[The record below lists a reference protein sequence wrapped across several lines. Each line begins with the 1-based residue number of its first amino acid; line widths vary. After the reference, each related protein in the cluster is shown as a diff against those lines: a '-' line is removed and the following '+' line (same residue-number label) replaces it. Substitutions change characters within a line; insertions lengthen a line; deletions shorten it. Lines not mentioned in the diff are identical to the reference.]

1 MAAEYTPPEGQPAT
15 IEWRSETIAP
25 TCGEYRDILGL
36 LDKPAIVNKDACNE
50 IEDADQD
57 GCLFTGAVGVDDAL
71 YSRDVSWSSGG
82 DHMFSNQNL
91 QPGTELE
98 FGSNKGCHIGTMNV
112 GLCEH
117 AGIIWLM
124 MIITLAASITG
135 SVMGCCVVC
144 CGNDVDKSDDSG

>member
-1 MAAEYTPPEGQPAT
+1 MVALKPSSTASTDAAAEHRVSSVRVWGGPQTSSAF
-15 IEWRSETIAP
+15 
-25 TCGEYRDILGL
+25 
-36 LDKPAIVNKDACNE
+36 
-50 IEDADQD
+50 EDCRLV
-57 GCLFTGAVGVDDAL
+57 GVGVDDTV
-71 YSRDVSWSSGG
+71 YSRDFSWSTGG

-91 QPGTELE
+91 QPGTE
-98 FGSNKGCHIGTMNV
+98 FGSNKGCHIGTMDV
-112 GLCEH
+112 GLCAH